1 MAKAS
6 KRHATIPETH
16 FDILES
22 LCSPVVCTMRG
33 DGLLSANPVSII
45 WDGEFIRF
53 STLKERAK
61 YRNLL
66 ADPRITLCVSH
77 PANALHYIELRG
89 RAEMQDDSGREFVN
103 RIAQKYMGIEE
114 FPYDAA
120 DAERV
125 TVTVHPEQISTP
137 LMGKVGNQAPV
148 P

>member
-6 KRHATIPETH
+6 KRHATIPESH

-66 ADPRITLCVSH
+66 VDPCITLCVNH
-77 PANALHYIELRG
+77 PDSALHYIDRSAG
-89 RAEMQDDSGREFVN
+89 QG
-103 RIAQKYMGIEE
+103 
-114 FPYDAA
+114 
-120 DAERV
+120 
-125 TVTVHPEQISTP
+125 
-137 LMGKVGNQAPV
+137 GNTGQ
-148 P
+148 